1 MEVWGITN
9 CEPKYEKATLV
20 NPSAYGPDYLK
31 AVTPSTTSD
40 ELRDLAKS
48 NDKIVRSRVAEHSNT
63 PEDVLRDLFAEFPEV
78 VAENPSAPEDV
89 LRKAARST
97 STELRVAAAVN
108 CSTPLDE
115 LVKLFDD
122 ADEIVRE
129 EVKENFAERNK

>member
-1 MEVWGITN
+1 MTN
-9 CEPKYEKATLV
+9 RETKYEKVTLI

-40 ELRDLAKS
+40 ELRALAKS

-63 PEDVLRDLFAEFPEV
+63 PEDVLR
-78 VAENPSAPEDV
+78 
-89 LRKAARST
+89 KAARST
-97 STELRVAAAVN
+97 STEQRVAAAVN

-129 EVKENFAERNK
+129 EAKENFAERNR

>member
-1 MEVWGITN
+1 M
-9 CEPKYEKATLV
+9 
-20 NPSAYGPDYLK
+20 K